1 MISHKQN
8 DQVNHRPGT
17 NTQGSDKDEKTRL
30 SKDMWRL
37 YTDIASH
44 ANHLDT
50 AMRHSVLWLAA
61 VLLPVISIGFF
72 SAIGIK

>member
-17 NTQGSDKDEKTRL
+17 NDKDEKTRL

-44 ANHLDT
+44 ANHLDI
-50 AMRHSVLWLAA
+50 AMRQSVLWLAA